1 MASEPNTWP
10 PASAHRKMTPA
21 SIQTLYAVVW
31 QRDLTTSGRSLSI
44 ACSRTSWQ
52 PSFRAS
58 VDRETYPHL
67 KHSVA
72 TVKFAEVAK

>member
-21 SIQTLYAVVW
+21 SIQTLYAIVW
-31 QRDLTTSGRSLSI
+31 QGSDDK
-44 ACSRTSWQ
+44 WQ
-52 PSFRAS
+52 ISFDCVFENKLAAELRAS